1 MQKQLITLVFLLPL
15 LGIGQFSGQPA
26 SYTRNADGG
35 YSDALYN
42 YALGSI
48 ADRFEKTGTEL
59 KDIQG
64 SPYLNNSFL
73 PTQLYYGDEKLDNI
87 FYRYNAYNEEVEIKQ
102 KNVEG
107 ELIRGLGKDKKISLM
122 VNGKPMSFKTFID
135 KQGNTQNGYLTLLAD
150 GDYKLYKHV
159 EVTFK
164 EAKKAENTLVKDIPA
179 KFTQFDEYYVEG
191 PDGKVISQVELSTKK
206 LLNSLPEDKKASLA
220 AYLKKNR
227 IKIKEE
233 QDLIKAIAFLNS

>member
-1 MQKQLITLVFLLPL
+1 MQKTLLILVFLVPL
-15 LGIGQFSGQPA
+15 LGIGQFAGQPA

-42 YALGSI
+42 YAVGSI
-48 ADRFEKTGTEL
+48 TDRFEKSGIEL

-73 PTQLYYGDEKLDNI
+73 PTQLYYGDEKVDDI
-87 FYRYNAYNEEVEIKQ
+87 YYRYNAYNEEVEIKQ
-102 KNVEG
+102 KNIEG

-122 VNGKPMSFKTFID
+122 VNGKPMSFKTFVD
-135 KQGNTQNGYLTLLAD
+135 KQGNTKNGYLTLLSD
-150 GDYKLYKHV
+150 GDYKLYKHI

-179 KFTQFDEYYVEG
+179 KFSQFDEYYIES
-191 PDGKVISQVELSTKK
+191 PDGKIISQVELNTKK
-206 LLNSLPEDKKASLA
+206 LLNTFSEDKKASLG
-220 AYLKKNR
+220 AYLKENK

-233 QDLIKAIAFLNS
+233 QDLIRAISFLNG